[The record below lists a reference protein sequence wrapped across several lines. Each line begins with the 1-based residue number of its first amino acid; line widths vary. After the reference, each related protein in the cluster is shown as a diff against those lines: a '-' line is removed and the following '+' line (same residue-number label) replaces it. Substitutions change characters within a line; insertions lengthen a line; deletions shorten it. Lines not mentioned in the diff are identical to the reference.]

1 MKIRRAKQSDFSEI
15 AAIQAESWKDVYSDV
30 LPAWFLA
37 GQIDRDLA
45 RHWRE
50 VEIQKE
56 DIVLV
61 AEQGSLVGFAA
72 VWCRPTPFIDNLHVR
87 PSHRSKK
94 IGSALIKTLARELI
108 DKGHKTGYL
117 WVFESNKKAIRF
129 YERLGGIQKEQV
141 KKSVFGFEIL
151 SRKIQWD
158 DLAVI
163 SANL

>member
-1 MKIRRAKQSDFSEI
+1 MKIRCATQSDFSEI

-50 VEIQKE
+50 IEIQKE

-94 IGSALIKTLARELI
+94 IGSDLIKTLARELI

-117 WVFESNKKAIRF
+117 WVFEGNKNAIRF
-129 YERLGGIQKEQV
+129 YERLGGIQKEQA
-141 KKSVFGFEIL
+141 KKTVFGFEIL

>member
-72 VWCRPTPFIDNLHVR
+72 AWCRPTPFIDNLHVR

-94 IGSALIKTLARELI
+94 NWIRGDILF
-108 DKGHKTGYL
+108 KTGEYYL
-117 WVFESNKKAIRF
+117 VFAFLDEN
-129 YERLGGIQKEQV
+129 GILKTDVCTATKEFKV
-141 KKSVFGFEIL
+141 DNFEAQIGVYL
-151 SRKIQWD
+151 
-158 DLAVI
+158 
-163 SANL
+163 N

>member
-1 MKIRRAKQSDFSEI
+1 MKIRSATRSDFSDI
-15 AAIQAESWKDVYSDV
+15 AAIQAESWKDAYADV
-30 LPAWFLA
+30 MPAWFLA

-50 VEIQKE
+50 IEIQKE

-72 VWCRPTPFIDNLHVR
+72 AWCRPAAFIDNFHVR
-87 PSHRSKK
+87 PSQRSKK
-94 IGSALIKTLARELI
+94 IGSALLKALATALI

-117 WVFESNKKAIRF
+117 WVFENNKKAIRF
-129 YERLGGIQKEQV
+129 YERFGGMQKEQAM
-141 KKSVFGFEIL
+141 KSVCGFEIL
-151 SRKIQWD
+151 SRKIEWD

-163 SANL
+163 CANL

>member
-1 MKIRRAKQSDFSEI
+1 MKIRCATQSDFSEI

-50 VEIQKE
+50 IEIQKE
-56 DIVLV
+56 DIILV

-94 IGSALIKTLARELI
+94 IGSAATFYSKPGARIKGRP
-108 DKGHKTGYL
+108 
-117 WVFESNKKAIRF
+117 
-129 YERLGGIQKEQV
+129 
-141 KKSVFGFEIL
+141 
-151 SRKIQWD
+151 
-158 DLAVI
+158 
-163 SANL
+163 